1 MLEIADIIGII
12 AFSISGFIIGVRN
25 KLDLLGII
33 LSAFFT
39 ALGGGI
45 IRDILARR
53 EIFAFNNS
61 FAGSIVLFVV
71 ITGIYLKL
79 HQKNIE
85 NKTLFILSDAIGL
98 SSFSISGSLAAIDA
112 GFNIF
117 GVVFLSLITAVGGG
131 MIRDIMINE
140 VPFILKEKFYGT
152 VSILIGFVLYF
163 FNFDFIIPF
172 IFIFGIVL
180 RLLAYINNWHLPKI

>member
-12 AFSISGFIIGVRN
+12 AFSVSGFIIGVKNR
-25 KLDLLGII
+25 LDMLGII

-45 IRDILARR
+45 IRDLLTHRN
-53 EIFAFNNS
+53 IFAFNNS
-61 FAGSIVLFVV
+61 FAGSMVLIVV
-71 ITGIYLKL
+71 IIGIYLKF

-85 NKTLFILSDAIGL
+85 NKTIFILSDAIGL
-98 SSFSISGSLAAIDA
+98 SSFSISGALAAINA

-117 GVVFLSLITAVGGG
+117 GVVFLALITAVGGG

-140 VPFILKEKFYGT
+140 VPFILKEKFYGS
-152 VSILIGFVLYF
+152 VSIIIGFIIYF
-163 FNFDFIIPF
+163 FNYNFLIPF
-172 IFIFGIVL
+172 IFIFGIIL
-180 RLLAYINNWHLPKI
+180 RIFAYVYDWHLPKI